1 MGGTASSAFLMSF
14 EKFPIYSLV
23 TWATFQNL
31 LLLLWPIWS
40 PHTHLLLALA
50 KITLRLTLTST
61 SALYCTS
68 HIQSPLLKCL
78 VMKKRIRRMSS
89 CWKYALFF
97 FFSTMPYLLLPVSSS
112 FDIAESPFY
121 CSTQYSTQMIPLL
134 TIPWDWPLIF
144 YCCRLCVMTLVD

>member
-31 LLLLWPIWS
+31 PLLLWPIRS

-50 KITLRLTLTST
+50 RITLRLTLTST

-68 HIQSPLLKCL
+68 HVQSPLLKCL

-89 CWKYALFF
+89 CWKYALSFSF
-97 FFSTMPYLLLPVSSS
+97 FFSDMPYLLLPVSSS
-112 FDIAESPFY
+112 FDIAESPSY
-121 CSTQYSTQMIPLL
+121 CLTQYSTQMIPFVDYTLGLATYFLL
-134 TIPWDWPLIF
+134 LWLAYIS
-144 YCCRLCVMTLVD
+144 V